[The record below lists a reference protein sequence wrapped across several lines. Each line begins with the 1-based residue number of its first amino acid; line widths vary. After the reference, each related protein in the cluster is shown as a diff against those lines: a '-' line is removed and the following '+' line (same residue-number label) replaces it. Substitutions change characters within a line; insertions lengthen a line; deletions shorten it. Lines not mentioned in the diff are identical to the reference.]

1 MDATLTTMAL
11 IVDDTGYTPC
21 PPTPPS
27 RCITITLAANAL
39 VRVRGSARTA
49 AINDTLRL
57 TELLKVDGDTVTT
70 DFDLSR
76 L

>member
-1 MDATLTTMAL
+1 MSADTTLKVYYDHASM
-11 IVDDTGYTPC
+11 
-21 PPTPPS
+21 
-27 RCITITLAANAL
+27 ANAL